1 MSLPHPFTERPIAP
15 RSVESG
21 IRTRGVIL
29 EVAKRLFAAKGFDG
43 VSMREIGLEAE
54 VPLALVSYH
63 FKSKLGLY
71 RAVFRAHSDTLTEYR
86 MAVLRDFQPSRDPR
100 DTVRR
105 LARVLVEPVIQMTGD
120 PGGRDFARLI
130 AREANDP
137 QEEERGVLAE
147 FIDPVARL
155 MVERLQDAFPK
166 IDKACVFRAFMFAA
180 GALAINHA
188 ATGRIE
194 RLSGG
199 LCTSSQSEA
208 IVEQLTDFITGGI
221 LATFAAAKAS
231 KHPEPDDQA
240 RLG

>member
-1 MSLPHPFTERPIAP
+1 MSLPQPVTERPIAP

-21 IRTRGVIL
+21 IRTRRTIL
-29 EVAKRLFAAKGFDG
+29 EVTKRLFAAKGFDG

-63 FKSKLGLY
+63 FKSKLSLY
-71 RAVFRAHSDTLTEYR
+71 RAVFQAHRDTLSEYR
-86 MAVLRDFQPSRDPR
+86 MAVLRDFQPSR

-105 LARVLVEPVIQMTGD
+105 LARVLVEPVIHMTGE
-120 PGGRDFARLI
+120 PGSRNFARLI

-155 MVERLQDAFPK
+155 MVECLQDTFPK
-166 IDKACVFRAFMFAA
+166 IDKACVFRAFMFAS

-188 ATGRIE
+188 ATGRVE

-208 IVEQLTDFITGGI
+208 IVEQLADFITGGI
-221 LATFAAAKAS
+221 LATFAAAKES
-231 KHPEPDDQA
+231 KHPEPADQA